1 MKGKRNGMNFIFD
14 HIVINVVDI
23 DKMLRFYTKTLQ
35 LPGERLEEF
44 AAGQVPFPSVR
55 LSADSII
62 DLFPKKMWEKT
73 NPDEVCRPN
82 LNHFCF
88 ATDEDGAKTLQ
99 TRLGEQGIVI
109 EEGPVKRWGAHGSG
123 TSIYFSDPEGNRIEV
138 RYYSNEEEALP
149 CLLDS

>member
-1 MKGKRNGMNFIFD
+1 MEFTFD

-23 DKMLRFYTKTLQ
+23 EKMIRFYTEILQ

-44 AAGQVPFPSVR
+44 STGKVPFPSVR

-73 NPDEVCRPN
+73 NPDEVCRRN
-82 LNHFCF
+82 LNHFCLTTSE
-88 ATDEDGAKTLQ
+88 ANSKDLQ
-99 TRLGEQGIVI
+99 ERLTKQGIVI
-109 EEGPVKRWGAHGSG
+109 EEGPVKRWGAHGTG
-123 TSIYFSDPEGNRIEV
+123 TSIYFRDPEGNTIEV
-138 RYYSNEEEALP
+138 RYYSDKEKDRP